1 MTRKKLGVGDI
12 RDMERE
18 AARPLNQNGVWL
30 PNPTAEPSFD
40 RHEPIPSD
48 QKARAFGM
56 EPTSPKRLF
65 DLPQGDAGA
74 GQSVY
79 RRIHAFYPMGLA
91 TPTGA
96 LSLNYTKALE
106 IATNRSTTKS
116 PRYFHVS
123 IYGFGVRRQGGFG
136 ELLAPLTIAQA
147 QDRQFEAIYFNTPAQ
162 PDLTPRFIPS
172 VASAQA
178 RVMIH
183 DESGQRFFDVDVI
196 GTRSFTVYAFG
207 VTVFLLV
214 KPPGYEVDEQN
225 PDSLIPIDANGLGV
239 EDDIV
244 GARIVPIFTN
254 RTESIQNRT
263 ISITID
269 AVGRTIVP
277 IPPGARRVQI
287 FSNEPG
293 PALLPVILQFWFGRG
308 SFGSRPDLGIID
320 WEPGQSKTAMVEIPN
335 ASAISINV
343 LGIPPV
349 PTGFILIFEVES

>member
-12 RDMERE
+12 RDMERAE
-18 AARPLNQNGVWL
+18 ASPFNQNGVWL

-40 RHEPIPSD
+40 RHAPIPSD

-56 EPTSPKRLF
+56 EPVSPKRLF
-65 DLPQGDAGA
+65 DLPRGDAGA

-79 RRIHAFYPMGLA
+79 RRIHAFYPMGTA
-91 TPTGA
+91 SSTGA

-123 IYGFGVRRQGGFG
+123 IFGFGVRRPGAVG
-136 ELLAPLTIAQA
+136 LSLAPLTIAEA
-147 QDRQFEAIYFNTPAQ
+147 QDRQFEAIYLNTPAQ

-178 RVMIH
+178 RVMVH

-214 KPPGYEVDEQN
+214 KPPV
-225 PDSLIPIDANGLGV
+225 
-239 EDDIV
+239 
-244 GARIVPIFTN
+244 R
-254 RTESIQNRT
+254 
-263 ISITID
+263 
-269 AVGRTIVP
+269 GRR
-277 IPPGARRVQI
+277 AKSVQPYTHRHY
-287 FSNEPG
+287 ST
-293 PALLPVILQFWFGRG
+293 
-308 SFGSRPDLGIID
+308 GSRRRYNGRSHRSYFH
-320 WEPGQSKTAMVEIPN
+320 E
-335 ASAISINV
+335 
-343 LGIPPV
+343 
-349 PTGFILIFEVES
+349 